1 MRPARAIDVVKRTL
15 AKWSGDRA
23 TTQSAALAYYTAFSI
38 APLVLIAMAI
48 AGSVFG
54 AEAARGELSRELA
67 NAIGAAG
74 ANAIQSLV
82 ASAQREHHGLGA
94 AVIGGAILLAGAT
107 GVFVQLQETL
117 NLVWKASPAREW
129 MGLKDFIRKRLLS
142 FAMVLGLGFLLLVS
156 LVANATLAAVG
167 TYASGLLPGWATLV
181 SVLNFVVPFV
191 VTAFLFLLMFVYLP
205 DKRVAWRH
213 CFAPAIVTATL
224 FTLGKYLI
232 GFYLGHSAVASSFG
246 AAGSLA
252 VVLVWVYYS
261 AQIVLLGAEMSYVLA
276 TS

>member
-1 MRPARAIDVVKRTL
+1 LFEIGKRTVE
-15 AKWSGDRA
+15 KWSEDRA

-48 AGSVFG
+48 AGALFG
-54 AEAARGELSRELA
+54 QDAARGELQRQLG
-67 NAIGAAG
+67 NAIGPTG
-74 ANAIQSLV
+74 AKAIQDLV
-82 ASAQREHHGLGA
+82 ASAQRERAAVGA
-94 AVIGGAILLAGAT
+94 AIIGGVILLFGAT

-117 NLVWKASPAREW
+117 NLVWKATPAREW

-142 FAMVLGLGFLLLVS
+142 FAMVLGIGFLLLVS
-156 LVANATLAAVG
+156 LVASTALSAVG
-167 TYASGLLPGWATLV
+167 AYASGLLPGWEV
-181 SVLNFVVPFV
+181 VLRILNLVVPFV
-191 VTAFLFLLMFVYLP
+191 VTALLFALMFMYLP

-213 CFAPAIVTATL
+213 CWGPAIASAAM

-232 GFYLGHSAVASSFG
+232 GFYLGHSAVTSSFG

-276 TS
+276 KR